1 MFSLS
6 QSEGTA
12 SFSSITSNKKDQT
25 YYYNLLIEYLQ
36 HKNDMCEYLFE
47 IPECDIPEFD
57 KMIED
62 HENEFLISYVEYDDE
77 FAV

>member
-1 MFSLS
+1 M
-6 QSEGTA
+6 
-12 SFSSITSNKKDQT
+12 
-25 YYYNLLIEYLQ
+25 Q

-62 HENEFLISYVEYDDE
+62 HENEFLITYIEYDDK